1 MQNLLQNLANLS
13 LTFYKLITKNRWIP
27 THYIISCAQMLVVG
41 ASNILILLIIL
52 ISILF
57 LDLEIVF
64 LPTTDVLARLCI
76 LISTTA
82 IDMTCLRKSTIKRES
97 QIKISFQT
105 CQFFQHNWFSFYT
118 LCNKLLRHTTTM
130 A

>member
-1 MQNLLQNLANLS
+1 MTVCRIIFWKIIFVAVVFKFVKIFSTATITGTTAVIFMVLCVLSSKFYAVMHFLAMQNLLQNLANLS

-52 ISILF
+52 ISIMF

-64 LPTTDVLARLCI
+64 FAYD
-76 LISTTA
+76 
-82 IDMTCLRKSTIKRES
+82 
-97 QIKISFQT
+97 
-105 CQFFQHNWFSFYT
+105 
-118 LCNKLLRHTTTM
+118 
-130 A
+130 